1 MFEARFQS
9 FEDHAER
16 AASAPRVAALRT
28 ELARRG
34 LTGFIVPR
42 SDRHQN
48 EYVPASEERLAWL
61 TGFTGSAG
69 TAIVMMER
77 AVLLV
82 DGRYT
87 LQAREQVDTSLFAVE
102 HLVETP
108 PDKWIEKN
116 LTASDRLGYDPWLHT
131 VDNAEKLSKACAAA
145 GATLVAI
152 EPDLIDAIW
161 AHRPPPPLGAVTL
174 HDLHFAGEMA
184 EAKLARIRAELVK
197 LRADALVVS
206 DPHAV
211 AWTFNIRGADVAHT
225 PLPLAFA
232 IVPNEGRP
240 SLYVDGRKLSNDVR
254 HRLEA
259 LADVREGAD
268 FVRDLGALGQQK
280 KTVRLDQATAA
291 DALARL
297 VTSHGGKVSRGADP
311 IALMKAVKN
320 EVEISGTRA
329 AHLRDGAAVTRFLA
343 WLDREAAGGKLT
355 EIDAVAALESF
366 RRDTGKL
373 ADVSFPTIAGAGPDG
388 AIVHYRVTTKTNRA
402 IRPGELFLIDSGG
415 QYQDGTT
422 DITRTVA
429 IGEPTAEMRDRFT
442 RVLKGHIAIARAVFP
457 EGTTGAQLDSFAR
470 QFLWAAGLEFDHGTG
485 HGVGSYLSVH
495 EGPARISKL
504 GTTALARGMIL
515 SNEPGYYK
523 TGAYGIRIE
532 NLVLVVKAAAVPGA
546 EKPLNAFETL
556 TLAPID
562 LRLVIPEMLTAD
574 ETAWLD
580 RYHARVAEALS
591 PLVDAETRA
600 WLEAATRP
608 IGHDCQWRRERLTLP
623 VTLRCEPVGRASK
636 GDGPAVAPRNKRQ
649 RRGRSSFEAAQERG
663 HLRMTVKAIAAG
675 TFNPW
680 IVHCLIRQQRHPQRP
695 RHIARHG
702 RCLRC

>member
-9 FEDHAER
+9 FEDKAER
-16 AASAPRVAALRT
+16 AASGPRLAALRT

-48 EYVPASEERLAWL
+48 EYVPASEQRLAWL

-69 TAIVMMER
+69 VAVVLMQR
-77 AVLLV
+77 ALLFV

-87 LQAREQVDTSLFAVE
+87 LQAREQVDTSLFAIE
-102 HLVETP
+102 HLVDTP
-108 PDKWIEKN
+108 PDRWIEEN
-116 LTASDRLGYDPWLHT
+116 LAIGDRLGYDPWLHT
-131 VDNAEKLSKACAAA
+131 VEGAERLGKACAAA
-145 GATLVAI
+145 GATLVAV

-161 AHRPPPPLGAVTL
+161 ADRPAPPLGAVTV
-174 HDLHFAGEMA
+174 HDVRFAGEAA
-184 EAKLARIRAELVK
+184 EDKLARIRAEVAK

-232 IVPNEGRP
+232 IVPQAGRP

-254 HRLEA
+254 NRLEG
-259 LADVREGAD
+259 LADVREPSD
-268 FVRDLGALGQQK
+268 FVGALGALGRQK
-280 KTVRLDQATAA
+280 QTVRLDQATAA

-297 VTSHGGKVSRGADP
+297 ITSHGGKVTRAPCP

-320 EVEISGTRA
+320 EIEIAGARA

-343 WLDREAAGGKLT
+343 WFDREAPRGKLT
-355 EIDAVAALESF
+355 EIEAVAALESF
-366 RRDTGKL
+366 RRDTGLLK
-373 ADVSFPTIAGAGPDG
+373 DISFPTIAGAGPDG
-388 AIVHYRVTTKTNRA
+388 AIVHYRVTTQSNRVVA
-402 IRPGELFLIDSGG
+402 PGELFLIDSGG
-415 QYQDGTT
+415 QYEDGTT
-422 DITRTVA
+422 DITRTIAV
-429 IGEPTAEMRDRFT
+429 GEPTAEMRDRFT
-442 RVLKGHIAIARAVFP
+442 RVLKGHIAIARAIFP

-470 QFLWAAGLEFDHGTG
+470 QFLWSQGLDFDHGTG

-504 GTTALARGMIL
+504 GTTALKAGMIL

-532 NLVLVVKAAAVPGA
+532 NLVLVIGAASVPGA
-546 EKPLNAFETL
+546 EKPLYAFETL

-562 LRLVIPEMLTAD
+562 RRLIVAEMLTPD
-574 ETAWLD
+574 EAAWLD
-580 RYHARVAEALS
+580 GYHARVFEALS
-591 PLVDAETRA
+591 PLLDADSRA
-600 WLEAATRP
+600 WLAAAIRP
-608 IGHDCQWRRERLTLP
+608 LGRR
-623 VTLRCEPVGRASK
+623 
-636 GDGPAVAPRNKRQ
+636 
-649 RRGRSSFEAAQERG
+649 
-663 HLRMTVKAIAAG
+663 
-675 TFNPW
+675 
-680 IVHCLIRQQRHPQRP
+680 
-695 RHIARHG
+695 
-702 RCLRC
+702 